1 MDYFQKE
8 IYHDIWTFYLLDEGD
23 NLAMDECDNAV
34 TDTETLEV
42 HFRKAG
48 VREEEVRHET
58 WHIIKHYCFTETAE
72 LTAHQEEEISAE
84 LYSFRGKLMDKLSS
98 EILAEL
104 IKLRDNKE

>member
-8 IYHDIWTFYLLDEGD
+8 IYHDVWTFYLLDED
-23 NLAMDECDNAV
+23 DTVVMDECDNAV

-48 VREEEVRHET
+48 VTKEETRHEV

-84 LYSFRGKLMDKLSS
+84 LYAFKGELMDKLSK
-98 EILAEL
+98 EIYQDLL
-104 IKLRDNKE
+104 LLKDKK